1 MGQSHE
7 GTGYQ
12 TIDADDGKT
21 HHEEYQKSWSEI
33 AAEYAKA
40 KNTHPRFTLGSKF
53 GFAAAIRIT
62 EKFIQ
67 LHNDAEANLSNVDKL
82 SDI

>member
-1 MGQSHE
+1 MKALDIRRLTRMMGRL
-7 GTGYQ
+7 TMKN
-12 TIDADDGKT
+12 IK
-21 HHEEYQKSWSEI
+21 KSWSEI

-67 LHNDAEANLSNVDKL
+67 LHNDAEANLSDVDEL